1 MTLASPSQ
9 FTPKLALDQLS
20 AFVILGVKLFH
31 GHSNE
36 YDKRKTRKVFKNTSP
51 RGHVLV
57 DYKSISNLR
66 LFSWP
71 LNKCATKEKQR
82 EHKPAG
88 TSVGRCAGLGPPSN
102 QQAGEAQYPPVE

>member
-36 YDKRKTRKVFKNTSP
+36 YDKRKMIF
-51 RGHVLV
+51 
-57 DYKSISNLR
+57 NLGP
-66 LFSWP
+66 FSGP
-71 LNKCATKEKQR
+71 LNKCAAKEKQR
-82 EHKPAG
+82 EHKSAG
-88 TSVGRCAGLGPPSN
+88 TCVGRCAGLGPPSN